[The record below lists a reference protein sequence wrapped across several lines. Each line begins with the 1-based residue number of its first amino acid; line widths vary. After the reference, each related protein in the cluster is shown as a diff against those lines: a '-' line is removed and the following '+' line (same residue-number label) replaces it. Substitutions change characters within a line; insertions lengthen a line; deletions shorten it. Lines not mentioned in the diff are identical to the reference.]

1 MGSQDLKN
9 QFNLRTFVLVFSK
22 EQQVGKNKKRC
33 TLKGENRKPG
43 QVLPIQIPDH
53 LW

>member
-1 MGSQDLKN
+1 MRVFMGSQDLKS
-9 QFNLRTFVLVFSK
+9 QFNLSTLVLVFSK
-22 EQQVGKNKKRC
+22 EQKRH
-33 TLKGENRKPG
+33 TLKGENRKPE